1 MIQPKQSCFY
11 YNFIKRTWIAMNEGL
26 QRGPLSR
33 AVGLAAYWDFYVL
46 GGESAQGVPTNY
58 VSLVQIY
65 VNNFFE
71 ALFNNSKSD
80 INRCKKII

>member
-58 VSLVQIY
+58 VSLVWII
-65 VNNFFE
+65 FE
-71 ALFNNSKSD
+71 ALYKGSFHK
-80 INRCKKII
+80 R